1 MSVVIN
7 ILDIVVLVFIYCFV
21 FLKRWKKRG
30 LHVFILNTMMYIYI
44 CGVLYFT
51 LMPIIYS
58 ILHIFDHSDG
68 YGTINLIPLWI

>member
-44 CGVLYFT
+44 CGVLY
-51 LMPIIYS
+51 LV
-58 ILHIFDHSDG
+58 FD
-68 YGTINLIPLWI
+68 TR